1 MRRHSTYILALL
13 IVITACIWTGGGVA
27 HARTLALAAAATAEG
42 DSVKPRYSVRKTYP
56 ETFLDL
62 QPAAVDLKNPE
73 GLVTEVEYDEKA
85 NIYKVTTK
93 VGSLVLG
100 VPLYLT
106 PEEYSDWS
114 LRRSME
120 AYYKDKNDELLE
132 GDKHNFDLMDMKF
145 DLGPAEKIFG
155 PGGVQIKTQGSA
167 ELKFGMRYRNTD
179 NPTQSEATRKNWG
192 FDFDEKININ
202 VNGKV
207 GDKIDMNLNYN
218 TDATFDFDTKQIKLK
233 YEGKEDEII
242 QLLEA
247 GNVSMPTNSSL
258 IRGATSLFGIR
269 TDLQFGKLKLQAVV
283 SQQESESKT
292 VTSKGGGQ
300 TTEFELTVDEY
311 EENRHFFLG
320 HFFRDNYDKNMSQL
334 PNIVSGISITRIEV
348 WITNKRGN
356 YDNPRN
362 ILAFADLGE
371 RDHIGNPA
379 WQPVGVSDVTSN
391 NANTLYSQMV
401 STYSAIRSIDAA
413 VPTLSAIPG
422 FEGGVDYEKI
432 ESARLLTSSEYTL
445 NSSLGYISLRT
456 KLQADEVLAV
466 AYEYTYR
473 GQRYQVG
480 EFSSDIKDNDQTL
493 FLKLLKSTSNSP
505 GTTNWDLMMKN
516 VYSLNAYQV
525 QSEDFRLDILYQ
537 SDTTGTY
544 INYVPEGRINR
555 QILLRVLGLDRLDNQ
570 NQPNPNGF
578 FDYVEGYTVIS
589 QTGQVIFPVVE
600 PFGSYLRSQFQND
613 AIADKY
619 VFQELYDS
627 TKTVA
632 QQIAEKNKFIL
643 RGEYKSSSGA
653 EINLGAMNVPQGSVV
668 VTAGGVTLTE
678 NVDYTVDYT
687 MGIVTILNQSI
698 LDAGTPIS
706 VNCESNS
713 TFSMQRK
720 TMVGLNFTYDFTK
733 DFQLGGTIMHMSEKP
748 LTTKV
753 NMGDEPISNT
763 LWGMNLAWKNEN
775 QFLTNLVS
783 WLPGVSPTTKST
795 IDLTAEFAQLIPGKV
810 KGIQDN
816 ASYIDDFESTQIGID
831 IRQPSY
837 WMLAS
842 VPQTSAFPEATLSN
856 DTDYGRNRA
865 LMSWYFIDPMMVRQ
879 NSSIQPA
886 HLRNDL
892 DQLSNHYVREVYEEE
907 VFPNRETSVG
917 EASTRSILNVAYYP
931 DERGPYN
938 LDTDLN
944 AEGKLNNPAQRFG
957 AMMRK
962 LDMTDFETSNIEYIE
977 FWMLDPFIYADEA
990 SGRVGGDLYIN
1001 LGDISEDILKDGKKF
1016 FENGMPADGDLSR
1029 TEETVWGRVP
1039 TDRSIVYAFDNTSG
1053 ARARQDVGL
1062 NGLNSDEER
1071 SFSTYSDYLNRVQA
1085 IVSPTAF
1092 EQFNADPAGDNYHYY
1107 RGSDYDAQELGIL
1120 DRYKYYTGT
1129 EGNSTAS
1136 EDSPES
1142 YDISAKS
1149 MPDVEDINQDNTLNE
1164 FEKYFQYRIE
1174 LTPEKMRVGEN
1185 YISNIRTANV
1195 RLRNG
1200 SNEEVNWYQFKIPL
1214 REGTPVGN
1222 ISDFKS
1228 VRFIRLY
1235 LTNFEQPVVLRFA
1248 TFELVR
1254 GEWRTYEQE
1263 LSGNTAS
1270 EQLTSATI
1278 EVSAVNIEEN
1288 SEKSPV
1294 NYVLPPGISR
1304 VIDPGQPQ
1312 LRQDNEQAMSLKV
1325 TDLQPGDAR
1334 AVYKNTGMDLRRY
1347 KRLQMF
1353 LHAEAFV
1360 DDETDLQDGQISAF
1374 IRLGSDYRNNYYEY
1388 EVPLDVTPP
1397 GYYDNN
1403 TSEGRLAVWPADNM
1417 LDIALDI
1424 FTDLKKERNA
1434 AKNAGDPNAAYNR
1447 VYYTYDPDKPANK
1460 VSIIGNPSLSEVKTI
1475 MIGVRNN
1482 SRARKSAEVWVNELR
1497 LTEFND
1503 DGGWAAQGNLNV
1515 KLSDLGQISMAG
1527 HIETAGFGGLDQSV
1541 SERRLDDYK
1550 QYSITANIELGKL
1563 LPEKVKLSAPL
1574 YYSVSKEITTP
1585 KYNPFDQDMLMSD
1598 VYDTYTDKHQ
1608 IDSIK
1613 DVVNERVT
1621 YKNFSIS
1628 NLRFDITSKVPMPY
1642 DPSNFTF
1649 GYSSTRKLNQGNT
1662 TQWEKDNTWQANFG
1676 YNYASAVKP
1685 WEPFKQIK
1693 SKSKWVKFIKEFGL
1707 NYVPQNLSFNTDM
1720 TRHYYEL
1727 QLRDVDNTYG
1737 GDATIPLSFSKDF
1750 LWNREFALRWD
1761 LTKNLRM
1768 NFTSATNAEVEEP
1781 YGPVNKDLYPDE
1793 YEFWKDS
1800 VKMSLADLGRPM
1812 DYSQTFT
1819 ASYKLPF
1826 DKIPLFDWL
1835 TGDAKYSASYS
1846 WERGAE
1852 LADGLSMG
1860 NIIDNQRTLDINGK
1874 ANLEALYNKS
1884 PWLKA
1889 VNKKFSGSS
1898 SSRQRTTAK
1907 GKKKDKKEKD
1917 LVKVLQLPGDTSIKI
1932 THNFESR
1939 KVRVSAIDTAGH
1951 RYPLK
1956 YKVVNK
1962 NTIRLTFADSA
1973 NIKLTIKP
1981 GPKLEDQ
1988 KWYKVMQCVTRFAMM
2003 VRNVSVTY
2011 RNTYAMTLPGY
2022 MPEVGDMLGQKKTGG
2037 VMAPGL
2043 AFAFGMTGDS
2053 FIEEAADKGWLMN
2066 SDSIVTPATT
2076 NAMEDLQLRASL
2088 EPVRDLKIELTAS
2101 RTVNRSRSIQFMFD
2115 GMPTTQSGNFQMTTI
2130 AIGSAFERSNG
2141 RNGYSSRAFDRF
2153 VSNLDVVR
2161 RRLEQ
2166 RYAGATYP
2174 VGSAL
2179 AGQRFDPANGT
2190 FSRYS
2195 SDVMIP
2201 AFLAAYTG
2209 RDINGKNALDLFP
2222 GLLQMLPNWR
2232 VTYNGLSKLDWFKK
2246 YFKSFNINHTY
2257 RCTYAIGSYNTFQT
2271 FTEYMDGYGFVE
2283 DVQTGLP
2290 TPSSMYDISTVSIN
2304 EQFSPLI
2311 GIDMTF
2317 HNSMSA
2323 KLEYRQ
2329 TRVLTLSM
2337 AANQIVESGSKDI
2350 VVGLGYT
2357 ISDVKLFGG
2366 GGNRRR
2372 RSSGTG
2378 SSTSS
2383 SSKGGTSSSSSSGV
2397 NNDIKLRCDFSWRNQ
2412 MSLCRNIQDLTTQAT
2427 QGNRAVRLSLSADYT
2442 VSRLLTLRL
2451 YYDYQRNMPL
2461 VSSAS
2466 YPVTNSDFGVSVRL
2480 SLTR

>member
-1 MRRHSTYILALL
+1 MRGLRLCLTRLL
-13 IVITACIWTGGGVA
+13 LVSLLVVA
-27 HARTLALAAAATAEG
+27 GTRGAEARPSAVAVAQAET

-56 ETFLDL
+56 ETFHDL
-62 QPAAVDLKNPE
+62 APKPVDLKDPE
-73 GLVTEVEYDEKA
+73 GLVTEVVYDEKN

-93 VGSLVLG
+93 VGSIPLG
-100 VPLYLT
+100 VPLYMT

-167 ELKFGMRYRNTD
+167 ELKFGMKYRNTD

-242 QLLEA
+242 KLLEA
-247 GNVSMPTNSSL
+247 GNVSMPTNSTL

-300 TTEFELTVDEY
+300 TKEFEITVDDY

-320 HFFRDNYDKNMSQL
+320 HFFRDSYDNNMSQL

-348 WITNKRGN
+348 WVTNKRGN

-371 RDHIGNPA
+371 RNHISNPN
-379 WQPVGVSDVTSN
+379 WQPLGTLDVTSN
-391 NANTLYSQMV
+391 NANTLYSQLV
-401 STYSAIRSIDAA
+401 STYAA
-413 VPTLSAIPG
+413 VRNINEAIPTLSAIPG
-422 FEGGVDYEKI
+422 MEGGTDYEKI

-445 NSSLGYISLRT
+445 NASLGYISLRT
-456 KLQADEVLAV
+456 RLQPDEVLAV

-480 EFSSDIKDNDQTL
+480 EFSSDIKDNNQTL

-516 VYSLNAYQV
+516 VYSLDAYQV
-525 QSEDFRLDILYQ
+525 QKEDFRLDILYQ

-544 INYVPEGRINR
+544 LNYIPEGQINK
-555 QILLRVLGLDRLDNQ
+555 QILLRVLNLDRLDNQ

-578 FDYVEGYTVIS
+578 FDYVDGYTVIA
-589 QTGQVIFPVVE
+589 QTGQVIFPVIE
-600 PFGSYLRSQFQND
+600 PFGSYLRSKIGND

-632 QQIAEKNKFIL
+632 QQTAEKNKFIL

-653 EINLGAMNVPQGSVV
+653 EISLGAMNVPQGSVV

-706 VNCESNS
+706 VNCENNS

-733 DFQLGGTIMHMSEKP
+733 DFQLGGTIMHLSEKP

-753 NMGDEPISNT
+753 NMGDEPIANT
-763 LWGMNLAWKNEN
+763 LWGLNMAWKNES

-795 IDLTAEFAQLIPGKV
+795 INLTAEFAHLIPGKV
-810 KGIQDN
+810 RGIQDN
-816 ASYIDDFESTQIGID
+816 ASYIDDFESTKIGID

-842 VPQTSAFPEATLSN
+842 VPQTTAFPESSLSN
-856 DTDYGRNRA
+856 DIDYGKNRA
-865 LMSWYFIDPMMVRQ
+865 LMSWYYIDPMMVRK
-879 NSSIQPA
+879 NSSIQPD

-907 VFPNRETSVG
+907 IFPNRETSVG

-944 AEGKLNNPAQRFG
+944 AEGKLNNPEKRFG

-962 LDMTDFETSNIEYIE
+962 LDMTDFESSNIEYIE
-977 FWMLDPFIYADEA
+977 FWLLDPFIYADE
-990 SGRVGGDLYIN
+990 STEREGGDLYIN

-1016 FENGMPADGDLSR
+1016 FENGMPVDGDASKY
-1029 TEETVWGRVP
+1029 EETVWGRVP

-1053 ARARQDVGL
+1053 ARAMQDVGL

-1071 SFSTYSDYLNRVQA
+1071 SFATYSNYLNRVQA
-1085 IVSPTAF
+1085 IVSPQAY
-1092 EQFNADPAGDNYHYY
+1092 ERFNESPSGDLYHYY
-1107 RGSDYDAQELGIL
+1107 RGSDYDAQQLGIL

-1136 EDSPES
+1136 DDSPES
-1142 YDISAKS
+1142 YDVSSKS

-1164 FEKYFQYRIE
+1164 FEKYFQYKIE
-1174 LTPEKMRVGEN
+1174 LSPEKMNIGEN
-1185 YISNIRTANV
+1185 YISDIRTTTV

-1200 SNEEVNWYQFKIPL
+1200 NDEEVSWYQFKIPVND
-1214 REGTPVGN
+1214 GTPVGN
-1222 ISDFKS
+1222 IKDFKS
-1228 VRFIRLY
+1228 IRFIRMY
-1235 LTNFEQPVVLRFA
+1235 LTNFAQPVVLRFA
-1248 TFELVR
+1248 SLELVR
-1254 GEWRTYEQE
+1254 GEWRTYEKE
-1263 LSGNTAS
+1263 LSGTISS
-1270 EQLTSATI
+1270 EPLTSATI

-1288 SEKSPV
+1288 ADRTPV

-1312 LRQDNEQAMSLKV
+1312 LRQDNEQALSLKV

-1353 LHAEAFV
+1353 VHAEAFI
-1360 DDETDLQDGQISAF
+1360 DDDTNLEDGQVAMF
-1374 IRLGSDYRNNYYEY
+1374 IRLGSDYKNNYYEY
-1388 EVPLDVTPP
+1388 EIPLDITPE
-1397 GYYDNN
+1397 GDYDNN
-1403 TSEGRLAVWPADNM
+1403 TSEGRLAVWPSENM
-1417 LDIALDI
+1417 LDIAFDVL
-1424 FTDLKKERNA
+1424 TNLKKERNT
-1434 AKNAGDPNAAYNR
+1434 AKNNGDPNAAFNK
-1447 VYYTYDPDKPANK
+1447 VYFSYDPDKPANK
-1460 VSIIGNPSLSEVKTI
+1460 ISIIGNPSLAEVKTI

-1482 SRARKSAEVWVNELR
+1482 SRSRKSAEVWVNELR
-1497 LTEFND
+1497 LTEFSD
-1503 DGGWAAQGNLNV
+1503 DGGWAAQGNLNLQ
-1515 KLSDLGQISMAG
+1515 LSDLGSVTMAG

-1550 QYSITANIELGKL
+1550 QYSVTANIELGKF
-1563 LPEKVKLSAPL
+1563 LPEKVKLTAPL
-1574 YYSVSKEITTP
+1574 YYSISKEITTP
-1585 KYNPFDQDMLMSD
+1585 KYNPFDQDMLMKD
-1598 VYDTYTDKHQ
+1598 VYDSYSDKHQ

-1628 NLRFDITSKVPMPY
+1628 NLRFDITSKNPMPY

-1662 TQWEKDNTWQANFG
+1662 TQWEKDNTWQASFG
-1676 YNYASAVKP
+1676 YNYASAVP
-1685 WEPFKQIK
+1685 AFQPFKDIK
-1693 SKSKWVKFIKEFGL
+1693 SKNKWLKFVKEFAL
-1707 NYVPQNLSFNTDM
+1707 NYVPQNISFNTDM
-1720 TRHYYEL
+1720 SRHYYEL
-1727 QLRDVDNTYG
+1727 QLRDLENTYG
-1737 GDATIPLSFSKDF
+1737 GESTIPLSFSKDF
-1750 LWNREFALRWD
+1750 LWNRDFALRWD

-1768 NFTSATNAEVEEP
+1768 NFSSATNAEIEEP

-1800 VKMSLADLGRPM
+1800 VKMSIASLGRPV
-1812 DYSQTFT
+1812 DYNQSFT

-1835 TGDAKYSASYS
+1835 TSDVKFSSSYN

-1852 LADGLSMG
+1852 LTDGTSMG
-1860 NIIDNQRTLDINGK
+1860 NIIDNQRTLDVNGK
-1874 ANLEALYNKS
+1874 VNLEALYNKC

-1898 SSRQRTTAK
+1898 SSRTQQSRNK
-1907 GKKKDKKEKD
+1907 KKKDKKEKD
-1917 LVKVLQLPGDTSIKI
+1917 LVKVLQIPGDTVMKI
-1932 THNFESR
+1932 EHNFGSR
-1939 KVRVSAIDTAGH
+1939 KVRVSALDMEGN
-1951 RYPLK
+1951 RFPVK

-1962 NTIRLTFADSA
+1962 DNIRLTFTDSA

-1981 GPKLEDQ
+1981 GPKLEEE
-1988 KWYKVMQCVTRFAMM
+1988 KWYKMLQCVTRFAMM

-2022 MPEVGDMLGQKKTGG
+2022 MPEVGDMLGQKKLGG
-2037 VMAPGL
+2037 RFAPGL
-2043 AFAFGMTGDS
+2043 AFAFGMTGDG
-2053 FIEEAADKGWLMN
+2053 FIEDAARNGWLMN
-2066 SDSIVTPATT
+2066 SDSIVTPATS
-2076 NAMEDLQLRASL
+2076 NAMEDFQIRATL
-2088 EPVRDLKIELTAS
+2088 EPFRDFKIELSAS
-2101 RTVNRSRSIQFMFD
+2101 RTVNKSRSIQFMFD
-2115 GMPTTQSGNFQMTTI
+2115 GMPSTQSGNFQMTTI

-2141 RNGYSSRAFDRF
+2141 RNGYSSKAFERF

-2174 VGSAL
+2174 VGTAL

-2195 SDVMIP
+2195 SDVMVP

-2209 RDINGKNALDLFP
+2209 RDINGKHALDIFP
-2222 GLLQMLPNWR
+2222 SLLQMLPNWR
-2232 VTYNGLSKLDWFKK
+2232 VTYNGLSKLDWFKRH
-2246 YFKSFNINHTY
+2246 FKSFNINHAY

-2271 FTEYMDGYGFVE
+2271 FTDYMDGFGFVE
-2283 DVQTGLP
+2283 DVQTGNP
-2290 TPSSMYDISTVSIN
+2290 VPSSMYDITTVSIN

-2311 GIDMTF
+2311 GVDMTF
-2317 HNSMSA
+2317 HNSVTA
-2323 KLEYRQ
+2323 KVEYKQ

-2350 VVGLGYT
+2350 VFGLGYT

-2366 GGNRRR
+2366 GGGRNRRR
-2372 RSSGTG
+2372 
-2378 SSTSS
+2378 
-2383 SSKGGTSSSSSSGV
+2383 SSSSSSTTGKGSGTGGV
-2397 NNDIKLRCDFSWRNQ
+2397 NNDIKLRADFSWRNQ
-2412 MSLCRNIQDLTTQAT
+2412 MSLCRDIQDVSTQAT
-2427 QGNRAVRLSLSADYT
+2427 QGNRAVRLSVSADYT
-2442 VSRLLTLRL
+2442 LSSMLTLRL

-2461 VSSAS
+2461 VSSSS

>member
-1 MRRHSTYILALL
+1 MRGLRLCFTRLSLVSLLA
-13 IVITACIWTGGGVA
+13 VA
-27 HARTLALAAAATAEG
+27 GTLWGAARPLAAAVQQAET

-62 QPAAVDLKNPE
+62 SPKPVDLKDPE
-73 GLVTEVEYDEKA
+73 GLVTEVEYDEEN
-85 NIYKVTTK
+85 NIYKITTK
-93 VGSLVLG
+93 VGSIPLG

-120 AYYKDKNDELLE
+120 AYYKDKNDELMQ

-167 ELKFGMRYRNTD
+167 ELKFGMKYRNTD

-300 TTEFELTVDEY
+300 TKEFEITVDDY

-348 WITNKRGN
+348 WVTNKRGN

-371 RDHIGNPA
+371 RNHISNPN
-379 WQPVGVSDVTSN
+379 WQPLGTMDVTSN
-391 NANTLYSQMV
+391 NANNLYSQLV
-401 STYSAIRSIDAA
+401 STYAA
-413 VPTLSAIPG
+413 VRNINEAIPTLSAIPG
-422 FEGGVDYEKI
+422 MDGGTDYEKI

-456 KLQADEVLAV
+456 RLQPDEVLAV

-480 EFSSDIKDNDQTL
+480 EFSSDIKDNNQTL

-516 VYSLNAYQV
+516 VYSLDAYQV
-525 QSEDFRLDILYQ
+525 QQEDFRLDILYQ

-544 INYVPEGRINR
+544 LNYVPEGQINK
-555 QILLRVLGLDRLDNQ
+555 QILLRVLNLDRLDNQ

-600 PFGSYLRSQFQND
+600 PFGSFLRSKIGND

-632 QQIAEKNKFIL
+632 QQTAEKNKFIL

-653 EINLGAMNVPQGSVV
+653 EISLGAMNVPQGSVV

-733 DFQLGGTIMHMSEKP
+733 DFQLGGTIMHLSEKP

-753 NMGDEPISNT
+753 NMGDEPIANT
-763 LWGMNLAWKNEN
+763 LWGLNLAWKNES

-795 IDLTAEFAQLIPGKV
+795 INLTAEFAHLIPGKV
-810 KGIQDN
+810 RGIQDN
-816 ASYIDDFESTQIGID
+816 ASYIDDFESTKIGID

-842 VPQTSAFPEATLSN
+842 VPQTTAFPESSLSN
-856 DTDYGRNRA
+856 DIDYGKNRA
-865 LMSWYFIDPMMVRQ
+865 LMSWYYIDPMMVRK
-879 NSSIQPA
+879 NSSIQPD

-907 VFPNRETSVG
+907 IFPNRETSVG

-944 AEGKLNNPAQRFG
+944 AEGKLNDPEKRFG

-962 LDMTDFETSNIEYIE
+962 LDMTDFESSNIEYIE
-977 FWMLDPFIYADEA
+977 FWLLDPFIYADE
-990 SGRVGGDLYIN
+990 STERVGGDLYIN

-1016 FENGMPADGDLSR
+1016 FENGMPVDGDQSKY
-1029 TEETVWGRVP
+1029 EETVWGRVP

-1053 ARARQDVGL
+1053 ARAMQDVGL
-1062 NGLNSDEER
+1062 NGLNADEER
-1071 SFSTYSDYLNRVQA
+1071 SFSTYSNYLNRVQA
-1085 IVSPTAF
+1085 IVSPQAF
-1092 EQFNADPAGDNYHYY
+1092 EKFNESPSGDLYHYY
-1107 RGSDYDAQELGIL
+1107 RGSDYDAQQLGIL

-1142 YDISAKS
+1142 YDVSSKS

-1164 FEKYFQYRIE
+1164 FEKYFQYKIE
-1174 LTPEKMRVGEN
+1174 LSPEKMRIGEN
-1185 YISNIRTANV
+1185 YISDIRTTTV

-1200 SNEEVNWYQFKIPL
+1200 NDEEVSWYQFKIPVKD
-1214 REGTPVGN
+1214 GTPVGN
-1222 ISDFKS
+1222 IKDFKS
-1228 VRFIRLY
+1228 IRFIRMY
-1235 LTNFEQPVVLRFA
+1235 LTNFAQPVVLRFA
-1248 TFELVR
+1248 SLELVR
-1254 GEWRTYEQE
+1254 GEWRTYEKE
-1263 LSGNTAS
+1263 LSGTVSS
-1270 EQLTSATI
+1270 EPLTSATI

-1288 SEKSPV
+1288 ADRTPV

-1312 LRQDNEQAMSLKV
+1312 LRQDNEQALSLKV

-1347 KRLQMF
+1347 RRLQMF
-1353 LHAEAFV
+1353 VHAEAFI
-1360 DDETDLQDGQISAF
+1360 DDDTDLEDGQVSMF
-1374 IRLGSDYRNNYYEY
+1374 IRLGSDYKNNYYEY
-1388 EVPLDVTPP
+1388 EIPLDITPE
-1397 GYYDNN
+1397 GNYDNN
-1403 TSEGRLAVWPADNM
+1403 TSEGRLAVWPSDNM
-1417 LDIALDI
+1417 LDISFDVL
-1424 FTDLKKERNA
+1424 TNLKKERNT
-1434 AKNAGDPNAAYNR
+1434 AKNSGDPNAAFNK
-1447 VYYTYDPDKPANK
+1447 VYFNYDPDKPANK
-1460 VSIIGNPSLSEVKTI
+1460 ISIIGNPSLAEVKTI

-1482 SRARKSAEVWVNELR
+1482 SRSRKSAEVWVNELR
-1497 LTEFND
+1497 LTEFSE
-1503 DGGWAAQGNLNV
+1503 DGGWAAQGNLNLQ
-1515 KLSDLGQISMAG
+1515 LSDLGSVTMAG

-1550 QYSITANIELGKL
+1550 QYSITANIELGKF
-1563 LPEKVKLSAPL
+1563 LPEKVKLTAPL
-1574 YYSVSKEITTP
+1574 YYSISKEITTP
-1585 KYNPFDQDMLMSD
+1585 KYNPFDQDMLMDD
-1598 VYDTYTDKHQ
+1598 VYDSYSDKHQ

-1628 NLRFDITSKVPMPY
+1628 NLRFDITSEVPMPY

-1662 TQWEKDNTWQANFG
+1662 TQWEKDNTWQASFG
-1676 YNYASAVKP
+1676 YNYASAIP
-1685 WEPFKQIK
+1685 AFQPFKDLK
-1693 SKSKWVKFIKEFGL
+1693 SKSKWLKFVKDFAI
-1707 NYVPQNLSFNTDM
+1707 NYVPQNISFNTDM
-1720 TRHYYEL
+1720 SRHYYEL
-1727 QLRDVDNTYG
+1727 QLRDLENTYG
-1737 GDATIPLSFSKDF
+1737 GESTIPLSFSKDF
-1750 LWNREFALRWD
+1750 LWNRDFALRWD

-1768 NFTSATNAEVEEP
+1768 NFSSATNAEIEEP

-1800 VKMSLADLGRPM
+1800 VKMSIASLGRPV
-1812 DYSQTFT
+1812 DYNQSFT

-1835 TGDAKYSASYS
+1835 TSDVKFSSSYN

-1852 LADGLSMG
+1852 LSDGTSMG
-1860 NIIDNQRTLDINGK
+1860 NIIDNQRTLDVNGK
-1874 ANLEALYNKS
+1874 VNLEALYNKC

-1898 SSRQRTTAK
+1898 SSRTQQSRNK
-1907 GKKKDKKEKD
+1907 KKKDKKEKD
-1917 LVKVLQLPGDTSIKI
+1917 LVKVLQIPGDTVMKI
-1932 THNFESR
+1932 EHNFGSR
-1939 KVRVSAIDTAGH
+1939 KVRVSALDMEGN
-1951 RYPLK
+1951 RFPVK

-1962 NTIRLTFADSA
+1962 DNIRLTFTDSA

-1981 GPKLEDQ
+1981 GPKLEEQ
-1988 KWYKVMQCVTRFAMM
+1988 KWYKMLQCVTRFAMM

-2022 MPEVGDMLGQKKTGG
+2022 MPEVGDMLGQKKLGG
-2037 VMAPGL
+2037 RFAPGL
-2043 AFAFGMTGDS
+2043 AFAFGMTGDG
-2053 FIEEAADKGWLMN
+2053 FIEDAARNGWLMN
-2066 SDSIVTPATT
+2066 SDSIVTPATS
-2076 NAMEDLQLRASL
+2076 NAMEDFQIRATL
-2088 EPVRDLKIELTAS
+2088 EPFRDFKIELSAS
-2101 RTVNRSRSIQFMFD
+2101 RTVNKSRSIQFMFD
-2115 GMPTTQSGNFQMTTI
+2115 GMPSTQSGNFQMTTI

-2141 RNGYSSRAFDRF
+2141 RNGYSSKAFERF

-2174 VGSAL
+2174 VGTAL

-2195 SDVMIP
+2195 SDVMVP

-2209 RDINGKNALDLFP
+2209 RDINGKHALDIFP
-2222 GLLQMLPNWR
+2222 SLLQMLPNWR
-2232 VTYNGLSKLDWFKK
+2232 VTYNGLSKLDWFKRH
-2246 YFKSFNINHTY
+2246 FKSFNINHAY

-2271 FTEYMDGYGFVE
+2271 FTDYMDGFGFVE
-2283 DVQTGLP
+2283 DVQTGNP
-2290 TPSSMYDISTVSIN
+2290 VPSSMYDITTVSIN

-2311 GIDMTF
+2311 GVDMTF
-2317 HNSMSA
+2317 HNSVTA
-2323 KLEYRQ
+2323 KVEYKQ

-2350 VVGLGYT
+2350 VFGLGYT

-2366 GGNRRR
+2366 GGGRNRRR
-2372 RSSGTG
+2372 NS
-2378 SSTSS
+2378 SS
-2383 SSKGGTSSSSSSGV
+2383 SSKTTTQGGSSGV
-2397 NNDIKLRCDFSWRNQ
+2397 NNDIKLRADFSWRNQ
-2412 MSLCRNIQDLTTQAT
+2412 MSLCRDIQDVSTQAT
-2427 QGNRAVRLSLSADYT
+2427 QGNRAIRLSVSADYT
-2442 VSRLLTLRL
+2442 LSSMVTLRL

-2461 VSSAS
+2461 VSSSS

>member
-1 MRRHSTYILALL
+1 MRGLLLCFTRLSFVSLLA
-13 IVITACIWTGGGVA
+13 VA
-27 HARTLALAAAATAEG
+27 GTLWGAARPLAAAVQQAET

-62 QPAAVDLKNPE
+62 SPKPVDLKDPE
-73 GLVTEVEYDEKA
+73 GLVTEVEYDEEN
-85 NIYKVTTK
+85 NIYKITTK
-93 VGSLVLG
+93 VGSIPLG

-120 AYYKDKNDELLE
+120 AYYKDKNDELMQ

-167 ELKFGMRYRNTD
+167 ELKFGMKYRNTD

-300 TTEFELTVDEY
+300 TKEFEITVDDY

-348 WITNKRGN
+348 WVTNKRGN

-371 RDHIGNPA
+371 RNHISNPN
-379 WQPVGVSDVTSN
+379 WQPLGTMDVTSN
-391 NANTLYSQMV
+391 NANNLYSQLV
-401 STYSAIRSIDAA
+401 STYAA
-413 VPTLSAIPG
+413 VRNINEAIPTLSAIPG
-422 FEGGVDYEKI
+422 MDGGTDYEKI

-456 KLQADEVLAV
+456 RLQPDEVLAV

-480 EFSSDIKDNDQTL
+480 EFSSDIKDNNQTL

-516 VYSLNAYQV
+516 VYSLDAYQV
-525 QSEDFRLDILYQ
+525 QQEDFRLDILYQ

-544 INYVPEGRINR
+544 LNYVPEGQINK
-555 QILLRVLGLDRLDNQ
+555 QILLRVLNLDRLDNQ

-600 PFGSYLRSQFQND
+600 PFGSFLRSKIGND

-632 QQIAEKNKFIL
+632 QQTAEKNKFIL

-653 EINLGAMNVPQGSVV
+653 EISLGAMNVPQGSVV

-733 DFQLGGTIMHMSEKP
+733 DFQLGGTIMHLSEKP

-753 NMGDEPISNT
+753 NMGDEPIANT
-763 LWGMNLAWKNEN
+763 LWGLNLAWKNES

-795 IDLTAEFAQLIPGKV
+795 INLTAEFAHLIPGKV
-810 KGIQDN
+810 RGIQDN
-816 ASYIDDFESTQIGID
+816 ASYIDDFESTKIGID

-842 VPQTSAFPEATLSN
+842 VPQTTAFPESSLSN
-856 DTDYGRNRA
+856 DIDYGKNRA
-865 LMSWYFIDPMMVRQ
+865 LMSWYYIDPMMVRK
-879 NSSIQPA
+879 NSSIQPD

-907 VFPNRETSVG
+907 IFPNRETSVG

-944 AEGKLNNPAQRFG
+944 AEGKLNDPEKRFG

-962 LDMTDFETSNIEYIE
+962 LDMTDFESSNIEYIE
-977 FWMLDPFIYADEA
+977 FWLLDPFIYADE
-990 SGRVGGDLYIN
+990 STERVGGDLYIN

-1016 FENGMPADGDLSR
+1016 FENGMPVDGDQSKY
-1029 TEETVWGRVP
+1029 EETVWGRVP

-1053 ARARQDVGL
+1053 ARAMQDVGL
-1062 NGLNSDEER
+1062 NGLNADEER
-1071 SFSTYSDYLNRVQA
+1071 SFSTYSNYLNRVQA
-1085 IVSPTAF
+1085 IVSPQAF
-1092 EQFNADPAGDNYHYY
+1092 ERFNESPSGDLYHYY
-1107 RGSDYDAQELGIL
+1107 RGSDYDAQQLGIL

-1142 YDISAKS
+1142 YDVSSKS

-1164 FEKYFQYRIE
+1164 FEKYFQYKIE
-1174 LTPEKMRVGEN
+1174 LSPEKMRIGEN
-1185 YISNIRTANV
+1185 YISDIRTTTV

-1200 SNEEVNWYQFKIPL
+1200 NDEEVSWYQFKIPVND
-1214 REGTPVGN
+1214 GTPVGN
-1222 ISDFKS
+1222 IKDFKS
-1228 VRFIRLY
+1228 IRFIRMY
-1235 LTNFEQPVVLRFA
+1235 LTNFAQPVVLRFA
-1248 TFELVR
+1248 SLELVR
-1254 GEWRTYEQE
+1254 GEWRTYEKE
-1263 LSGNTAS
+1263 LSGTISS
-1270 EQLTSATI
+1270 EPLTSATI

-1288 SEKSPV
+1288 ADRTPV

-1312 LRQDNEQAMSLKV
+1312 LRQDNEQALSLKV

-1353 LHAEAFV
+1353 VHAEAFI
-1360 DDETDLQDGQISAF
+1360 DDDTNLEDGQVAMF
-1374 IRLGSDYRNNYYEY
+1374 IRLGSDYKNNYYEY
-1388 EVPLDVTPP
+1388 EIPLDITPE
-1397 GYYDNN
+1397 GDYDNN
-1403 TSEGRLAVWPADNM
+1403 TSEGRLAVWPSENM
-1417 LDIALDI
+1417 LDIAFDVL
-1424 FTDLKKERNA
+1424 TNLKKERNT
-1434 AKNAGDPNAAYNR
+1434 AKNNGDPNAAFNK
-1447 VYYTYDPDKPANK
+1447 VYFSYDPDKPANK
-1460 VSIIGNPSLSEVKTI
+1460 ISIIGNPSLAEVKTI

-1482 SRARKSAEVWVNELR
+1482 SRSRKSAEVWVNELR
-1497 LTEFND
+1497 LTEFSD
-1503 DGGWAAQGNLNV
+1503 DGGWAAQGNLNLQ
-1515 KLSDLGQISMAG
+1515 LSDLGSLTMAG

-1550 QYSITANIELGKL
+1550 QYSVTANIELGKF
-1563 LPEKVKLSAPL
+1563 LPEKVKLTAPL
-1574 YYSVSKEITTP
+1574 YYSISKEITTP
-1585 KYNPFDQDMLMSD
+1585 KYNPFDQDMLMKD
-1598 VYDTYTDKHQ
+1598 VYDSYSDKHQ

-1628 NLRFDITSKVPMPY
+1628 NLRFDITSKNPMPY

-1662 TQWEKDNTWQANFG
+1662 TQWEKDNTWQASFG
-1676 YNYASAVKP
+1676 YNYASAVP
-1685 WEPFKQIK
+1685 AFQPFKDIK
-1693 SKSKWVKFIKEFGL
+1693 SKNKWLKFVKEFAL
-1707 NYVPQNLSFNTDM
+1707 NYVPQNISFNTDM
-1720 TRHYYEL
+1720 SRHYYEL
-1727 QLRDVDNTYG
+1727 QLRDLENTYG
-1737 GDATIPLSFSKDF
+1737 GESTIPLSFSKDF
-1750 LWNREFALRWD
+1750 LWNRDFALRWD

-1768 NFTSATNAEVEEP
+1768 NFSSATNAEIEEP

-1800 VKMSLADLGRPM
+1800 VKMSIASLGRPV
-1812 DYSQTFT
+1812 DYNQSFT

-1835 TGDAKYSASYS
+1835 TSDVKFSSSYN

-1852 LADGLSMG
+1852 LTDGTSMG
-1860 NIIDNQRTLDINGK
+1860 NIIDNQRTLDVNGK
-1874 ANLEALYNKS
+1874 VNLEALYNKC

-1898 SSRQRTTAK
+1898 SSRTQQSRNK
-1907 GKKKDKKEKD
+1907 KKKDKKEKD
-1917 LVKVLQLPGDTSIKI
+1917 LVKVLQIPGDTVMKI
-1932 THNFESR
+1932 EHNFGSR
-1939 KVRVSAIDTAGH
+1939 KVRVSALDMEGN
-1951 RYPLK
+1951 RFPVK

-1962 NTIRLTFADSA
+1962 DNIRLTFTDSA

-1981 GPKLEDQ
+1981 GPKLEEQ
-1988 KWYKVMQCVTRFAMM
+1988 KWYKMLQCVTRFAMM

-2022 MPEVGDMLGQKKTGG
+2022 MPEVGDMLGQKKLGG
-2037 VMAPGL
+2037 RFAPGL
-2043 AFAFGMTGDS
+2043 AFAFGMTGDG
-2053 FIEEAADKGWLMN
+2053 FIEDAARNGWLMN
-2066 SDSIVTPATT
+2066 SDSIVTPATS
-2076 NAMEDLQLRASL
+2076 NAMEDFQIRATL
-2088 EPVRDLKIELTAS
+2088 EPFRDFKIELSAS
-2101 RTVNRSRSIQFMFD
+2101 RTVNKSRSIQFMFD
-2115 GMPTTQSGNFQMTTI
+2115 GMPSTQSGNFQMTTI

-2141 RNGYSSRAFDRF
+2141 RNGYSSKAFERF

-2174 VGSAL
+2174 VGTAL

-2195 SDVMIP
+2195 SDVMVP

-2209 RDINGKNALDLFP
+2209 RDINGKHALDIFP
-2222 GLLQMLPNWR
+2222 SLLQMLPNWR
-2232 VTYNGLSKLDWFKK
+2232 VTYNGLSKLDWFKRH
-2246 YFKSFNINHTY
+2246 FKSFNINHAY

-2271 FTEYMDGYGFVE
+2271 FTDYMDGFGFVE
-2283 DVQTGLP
+2283 DVQTGNP
-2290 TPSSMYDISTVSIN
+2290 VPSSMYDITTVSIN

-2311 GIDMTF
+2311 GVDMTF
-2317 HNSMSA
+2317 HNSVTA
-2323 KLEYRQ
+2323 KVEYKQ

-2350 VVGLGYT
+2350 VFGLGYT

-2366 GGNRRR
+2366 GGGRNRRR
-2372 RSSGTG
+2372 
-2378 SSTSS
+2378 
-2383 SSKGGTSSSSSSGV
+2383 SSSSSSTTAKKGGSGGV
-2397 NNDIKLRCDFSWRNQ
+2397 NNDIKLRADFSWRNQ
-2412 MSLCRNIQDLTTQAT
+2412 MSLCRDIQDVSTQAT
-2427 QGNRAVRLSLSADYT
+2427 QGNRAIRLSVSADYT
-2442 VSRLLTLRL
+2442 LSSMLTLRL

-2461 VSSAS
+2461 VSSSS